1 MAFSHQQVVLDQESG
16 GLMSIKHEWAESRIY
31 LISVSGSVTIDVMK
45 SVIAEGIQA
54 GRLRNEIP
62 YVQIVDLRNA
72 ERIPVNLR
80 GFREIGALM
89 NGKVI
94 GLFVIDAPP
103 AARLA
108 AQVVKKL
115 FPVFRTTWFCD
126 SWEEALAAAQAL
138 VAEVDVAH
146 SARST

>member
-1 MAFSHQQVVLDQESG
+1 MVAEQEWV
-16 GLMSIKHEWAESRIY
+16 ETRIY
-31 LISVSGSVTIDVMK
+31 LISVSGSVTIDDMK
-45 SVIAEGIQA
+45 SVVEEGIQS

-62 YVQIVDLRNA
+62 YAQIVDLSNA
-72 ERIPVNLR
+72 DRIPVNVR

-89 NGKVI
+89 NGKVM

-115 FPVFRTTWFCD
+115 FPVFRTTWFFD
-126 SWEEALAAAQAL
+126 SQGEAIAAARLL
-138 VAEVDVAH
+138 VAEADVAH